1 MQYTGIEHWTPKGW
15 TPYQS
20 QLPNSTAARLDGE
33 VHPVSNPTAP
43 GYAYGTVKPLLAP
56 GLGMVRWLVP
66 YLLPVGK
73 TFTLQVPMKPQIQGT
88 TPNTA
93 RAIAIQGLLE
103 SLPVTGD
110 DSNAVQAS
118 VSSMLR

>member
-1 MQYTGIEHWTPKGW
+1 
-15 TPYQS
+15 
-20 QLPNSTAARLDGE
+20 
-33 VHPVSNPTAP
+33 
-43 GYAYGTVKPLLAP
+43 
-56 GLGMVRWLVP
+56 MVRWLVP
-66 YLLPVGK
+66 YLIPVGK
-73 TFTLQVPMKPQIQGT
+73 TFTLQVPMKPQIQGA